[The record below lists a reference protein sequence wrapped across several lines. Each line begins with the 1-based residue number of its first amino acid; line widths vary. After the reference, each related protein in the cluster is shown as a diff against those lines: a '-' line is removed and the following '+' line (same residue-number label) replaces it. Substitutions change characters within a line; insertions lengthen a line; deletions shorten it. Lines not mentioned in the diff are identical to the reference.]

1 MEEREVLKRL
11 GFKEEKELAS
21 IEQLQDY
28 NISYAEDDENY
39 FNLSDKDGKKPDKI
53 VKSFLAHHDLIS
65 PVLHYAYGRIII
77 TGWRACLD
85 GGVEYGRNGV
95 RHDKSWIKERYEAR
109 ENISSTNEAKHDS
122 GNKAKSIHVDLFMS
136 NFPPSVI
143 KDKELS
149 KANLRKSYPIDAGH
163 VLAKLTNLTPLISDY
178 LGSNQNSDNINTYP
192 QFKSANEKDC
202 KNDHDYGQLHFERE
216 ALSNLPC
223 YYEAEAII
231 RDCNDVVPIGTR
243 IRMIDATNF
252 KEHFH
257 VFIPNIV
264 YENTSSNYILSDDNK
279 VKNYRTFFKGGDL
292 SSLKWK

>member
-1 MEEREVLKRL
+1 MEEKEVLKRL

-39 FNLSDKDGKKPDKI
+39 FNLSDKDGKKPEKI
-53 VKSFLAHHDLIS
+53 IESFLQYHRYLL
-65 PVLHYAYGRIII
+65 PVFHYAYGRVTI
-77 TGWRACLD
+77 TGWRAWLENEVVYFHK
-85 GGVEYGRNGV
+85 GA
-95 RHDKSWIKERYEAR
+95 RHDKSWIQKRYETR
-109 ENISSTNEAKHDS
+109 ENMSKHDESKDDATNETTVM
-122 GNKAKSIHVDLFMS
+122 HVDSIMS
-136 NFPPSVI
+136 SGG
-143 KDKELS
+143 K
-149 KANLRKSYPIDAGH
+149 KSYPIDAGH

-178 LGSNQNSDNINTYP
+178 LGSNQNSNNINTYP

-202 KNDHDYGQLHFERE
+202 KDDHDYGQLHFERE

-231 RDCNDVVPIGTR
+231 QDWNDVVPIGTR

-264 YENTSSNYILSDDNK
+264 YENTTTDHILSD
-279 VKNYRTFFKGGDL
+279 KNEVDDYRAFFKGGDL
-292 SSLKWK
+292 NSLKWKKVDTPKNK

>member
-39 FNLSDKDGKKPDKI
+39 FNLSDKDVKKPEKI
-53 VKSFLAHHDLIS
+53 IESFLQYHRYLL
-65 PVLHYAYGRIII
+65 PVFHYAYGRVTI
-77 TGWRACLD
+77 TGWRAWLENEVVYFHK
-85 GGVEYGRNGV
+85 GA
-95 RHDKSWIKERYEAR
+95 RHDKSWIQKRYETR
-109 ENISSTNEAKHDS
+109 ENMSKHDESKDDSTN
-122 GNKAKSIHVDLFMS
+122 GTTVTHVDSIMS
-136 NFPPSVI
+136 SGG
-143 KDKELS
+143 K
-149 KANLRKSYPIDAGH
+149 KSYPIDAGH

-192 QFKSANEKDC
+192 QFKNANEKD
-202 KNDHDYGQLHFERE
+202 KITDHDYGQLHFERK
-216 ALSNLPC
+216 ALDNLPC

-231 RDCNDVVPIGTR
+231 RDWNDVVPIGTR

-264 YENTSSNYILSDDNK
+264 HENTSSNYILSDDNK
-279 VKNYRTFFKGGDL
+279 VDDYSTFFKGGDL